1 MRVGGA
7 PNRAV
12 DAYRDRIASVYSVT
26 FQRSIGSKFVRTQTE
41 GFQPEDL

>member
-12 DAYRDRIASVYSVT
+12 DAHRDRMAGVYSVT
-26 FQRSIGSKFVRTQTE
+26 IQRSIGSKFVRTQTE
-41 GFQPEDL
+41 GFRPED